1 MKNLLIKTSGNQKLL
16 IIVIALYI
24 GFFFTNPK
32 LVSDSFNTFFNLL
45 KSVLPVFVLVFV
57 LIFIFNLILSSKIII
72 KILGEESGVKGYIFS
87 ILFGILSSGPI
98 YMWYPLLSD
107 LKEKGVNNSL
117 ITVFLYNRAIK
128 IPLLP
133 MMIFYFGYLFVIILT
148 FFMIVFSVLNGLL
161 VNKLLLTQKK

>member
-1 MKNLLIKTSGNQKLL
+1 MKNLLVKTSGNQKLF

-24 GFFFTNPK
+24 GFFFANPG
-32 LVSDSFNTFFNLL
+32 LISDSFNTFFNLL
-45 KSVLPVFVLVFV
+45 RSVLPVFVLVFV
-57 LIFIFNLILSSKIII
+57 LIFIFNLILSSKKIV
-72 KILGEESGVKGYIFS
+72 KILGHESGIKGYIFA

-107 LKEKGVNNSL
+107 LKEKGANNSL

-128 IPLLP
+128 VPMLP

-148 FFMIVFSVLNGLL
+148 FFMIVFSVFNGFI
-161 VNKLLLTQKK
+161 VNKLLLTEKK